1 MVLSDDET
9 MNTVGQVRLGV
20 AAVLSPLFVIAGGAL
35 LLLGEHLLG
44 AGSIGIGLI
53 LAVGAVRLYRAIQR
67 PDVVRDERAKQLHDR
82 AGANAFWTTV
92 LLPTTY
98 IGVSV
103 VLPESVTGQ
112 VVSVVTGETGTVWAL
127 AVGSGF
133 VVYLGSTAYY
143 RATGV

>member
-9 MNTVGQVRLGV
+9 MNTVGKARLGI
-20 AAVLSPLFVIAGGAL
+20 AAVLSPLFVLAGGAFL
-35 LLLGEHLLG
+35 LFGEHLLG

-82 AGANAFWTTV
+82 AGSNAFWTTV

-98 IGVSV
+98 IGFSV

-112 VVSVVTGETGTVWAL
+112 VVSAVTAETGTVWAL
-127 AVGSGF
+127 AVASGF

>member
-9 MNTVGQVRLGV
+9 MNTVGKARLGIAV
-20 AAVLSPLFVIAGGAL
+20 VLSPLFVLAGGAL
-35 LLLGEHLLG
+35 LLFGEHLLG
-44 AGSIGIGLI
+44 AGTVGIGLL

-67 PDVVRDERAKQLHDR
+67 PDVVRDERAKRLHDR
-82 AGANAFWTTV
+82 AGSNAFWTTV

-98 IGVSV
+98 IGFSV

-112 VVSVVTGETGTVWAL
+112 VVSVVTAEAGTVWAL